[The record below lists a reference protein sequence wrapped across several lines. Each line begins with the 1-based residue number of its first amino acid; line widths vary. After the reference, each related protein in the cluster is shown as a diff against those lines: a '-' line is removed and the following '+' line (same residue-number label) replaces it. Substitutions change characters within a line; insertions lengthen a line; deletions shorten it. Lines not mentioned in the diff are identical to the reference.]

1 VPFERIK
8 PRRPVRSIRLQPRV
22 ELHQRLRAEPVQPP
36 LSIPPDLHQPR
47 VAQHSEV
54 TRHTWL
60 MHPDLLDQLTDR
72 LLAAADGIKDS
83 PPCRFSDHLEN
94 SDFCWHADKHTASH
108 IYVQPHVGPLFT
120 GERGEP
126 PLAPESAVIGTL
138 ATPPRPAP
146 ESVMCS
152 ERLST
157 EACPRTCA
165 EAARLTSSAGGVI
178 YNQMVVDTLEREK
191 QTDRL
196 FFALSDATRRDIVT
210 QTLDRER
217 SVSELGR
224 LYPISLTAVQK
235 HVEVLVDAG
244 LVSKHR
250 SGREQLVRGEVN
262 QLRRAHELLDE
273 LETVWRARLE
283 RFEDVLNE
291 TTGKENE

>member
-1 VPFERIK
+1 M
-8 PRRPVRSIRLQPRV
+8 S
-22 ELHQRLRAEPVQPP
+22 
-36 LSIPPDLHQPR
+36 
-47 VAQHSEV
+47 AQTAPGTFRCV
-54 TRHTWL
+54 
-60 MHPDLLDQLTDR
+60 
-72 LLAAADGIKDS
+72 S
-83 PPCRFSDHLEN
+83 PPTH
-94 SDFCWHADKHTASH
+94 
-108 IYVQPHVGPLFT
+108 
-120 GERGEP
+120 
-126 PLAPESAVIGTL
+126 
-138 ATPPRPAP
+138 PRPPAL
-146 ESVMCS
+146 SVVVRGIRRGALRHAS
-152 ERLST
+152 RDTSPAT
-157 EACPRTCA
+157 TVT
-165 EAARLTSSAGGVI
+165 AARLTSVAGGVI
-178 YNQMVVDTLEREK
+178 YNQMVVETLEREK

>member
-1 VPFERIK
+1 MASVADP
-8 PRRPVRSIRLQPRV
+8 PRHAS
-22 ELHQRLRAEPVQPP
+22 RANLP
-36 LSIPPDLHQPR
+36 
-47 VAQHSEV
+47 A
-54 TRHTWL
+54 
-60 MHPDLLDQLTDR
+60 
-72 LLAAADGIKDS
+72 
-83 PPCRFSDHLEN
+83 N
-94 SDFCWHADKHTASH
+94 TAS
-108 IYVQPHVGPLFT
+108 
-120 GERGEP
+120 
-126 PLAPESAVIGTL
+126 
-138 ATPPRPAP
+138 
-146 ESVMCS
+146 
-152 ERLST
+152 
-157 EACPRTCA
+157 
-165 EAARLTSSAGGVI
+165 AARLTSSAVGVI
-178 YNQMVVDTLEREK
+178 YNQMVVETLEREK
-191 QTDRL
+191 RTDRL

-273 LETVWRARLE
+273 LETLWRARLE